1 MCLLLLT
8 CNSKQNIP
16 LFTLLK
22 SSESN
27 IDFNN
32 NIEDELN
39 RNYFLYDNFYG
50 GAGVGVGDFNN
61 DGLQDLYFA
70 GNIVE
75 DKLYLNQGNLKFL
88 DITKK
93 AGIIHDGGWS
103 SGVAL
108 ADVNSDGYLD
118 IFISREL
125 YDDKPTLY

>member
-1 MCLLLLT
+1 MQRIFIQMLQSAMNNWKNHASKKIYFVLMCLLLLT

-32 NIEDELN
+32 KIEDELN

-70 GNIVE
+70 GNIEIGRAHV
-75 DKLYLNQGNLKFL
+75 
-88 DITKK
+88 
-93 AGIIHDGGWS
+93 
-103 SGVAL
+103 
-108 ADVNSDGYLD
+108 
-118 IFISREL
+118 
-125 YDDKPTLY
+125 

>member
-1 MCLLLLT
+1 MQFLHAVIVKFLNGIMNNWIKHVPNKIYILFICLLLLT

-32 NIEDELN
+32 KIEDELH

-61 DGLQDLYFA
+61 DGLDDIYFCS
-70 GNIVE
+70 NLE
-75 DKLYLNQGNLKFL
+75 SNKL
-88 DITKK
+88 
-93 AGIIHDGGWS
+93 
-103 SGVAL
+103 
-108 ADVNSDGYLD
+108 
-118 IFISREL
+118 
-125 YDDKPTLY
+125 